1 MTTNEMYSCLLA
13 IHEQLY
19 NERQSHAYGDIL
31 TAAEEIVWLLK
42 YEMGVAREPCAAVPQ
57 GAFDF

>member
-1 MTTNEMYSCLLA
+1 MTTDEMYSCLLA

-19 NERQSHAYGDIL
+19 HDREKRAYGDIL

-42 YEMGVAREPCAAVPQ
+42 YEMGVEHEPCAPIPR